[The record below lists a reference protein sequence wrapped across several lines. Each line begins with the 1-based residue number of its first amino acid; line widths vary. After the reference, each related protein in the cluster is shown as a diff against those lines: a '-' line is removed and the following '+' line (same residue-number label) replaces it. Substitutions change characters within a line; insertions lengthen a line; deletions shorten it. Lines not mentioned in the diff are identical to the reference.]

1 MVTSAHYAKFDVGLI
16 VKLTIYSL
24 IVGAVLYWL
33 RLSPG
38 EIYGWIANKI
48 ASMWNWL
55 MGTGLEYILL
65 GASIVVPLYLL
76 LHFKDR
82 MKNRS

>member
-1 MVTSAHYAKFDVGLI
+1 MLPSPVFAKFDVGLI
-16 VKLTIYSL
+16 IKLTIYSL

-38 EIYGWIANKI
+38 EIYGYIVNKI
-48 ASMWNWL
+48 AGVWNWL
-55 MGTGLEYILL
+55 MGTGIEYILL
-65 GASIVVPLYLL
+65 GASIVVPVYLL
-76 LHFKDR
+76 MHFKDR